1 MKLLEPIQIGSM
13 ELRNRIVMPPMGT
26 NFANENGVVTQ
37 RLIDYYVERAKGRAG
52 FIIVEATCVE
62 SLLGKFGAHQVSIDA
77 DKYLP
82 ELADL
87 VEAVHLHG
95 AKIAVQL
102 HHAGRQT
109 TLEAT
114 EGRTPVSSSNVPYID
129 NYISPG
135 SIVCRPRSLK
145 LKEIGELVE
154 KFGEGAR
161 RAKSLGFDA
170 VEIHGAHGYLVA
182 QFLSP
187 FANKRTDKYGG
198 SFDGRLRFAVEVV
211 KCVRAKVGADYPISF
226 RISADE
232 FIKGGITLGLAK
244 KIAVRLQDAGIN
256 VIHVSGSLAET
267 EHMCEGPM
275 SLERGYM
282 VHLAEGIKKVV
293 NIPVIAVGRINDPEF
308 ADRILQDGRAD
319 LVAMG
324 RALIA
329 DPMLPLKTMQGRVG
343 EVRKCIACDYG
354 CAGRVIFSGLHM
366 TCNINPDVG
375 KEREYQITR
384 AEKSKRVIIA
394 GGGIAGMEAA
404 RVAVLR
410 GHDVTLHE
418 KTNSLGG
425 QLTLAA
431 KPPHKEEL
439 LNILDYLQ
447 GQMDKLRVTVE
458 LSKEVTP
465 ELVDQEKPDAV
476 IVATGATPIIPSIQ
490 GIESEHVIT
499 AWDVL
504 AGKVDAK
511 DESVILGVGETACET
526 AEYLWELG
534 KKVTLAGGRRGG
546 LALDM
551 DPINR
556 YMLLRR
562 LEEKKIPAYV
572 KCKFES
578 ITDAG
583 IVVCE
588 VRGKRTLKAESIILA
603 LGSKSNSE
611 LAKAL
616 SGKVP
621 EVYAAGD
628 CVEPRRSL
636 EAIHE
641 GSWAARQI

>member
-37 RLIDYYVERAKGRAG
+37 RLIDYYVERAKGKVG
-52 FIIVEATCVE
+52 FIIVEATCIE
-62 SLLGKFGAHQVSIDA
+62 SHLGKFGAHQLRIDG

-82 ELADL
+82 EFADL

-114 EGRTPVSSSNVPYID
+114 EGRTPVSSSNVPYVD
-129 NYISPG
+129 MYVSPG
-135 SIVCRPRSLK
+135 TIVARPKPLK
-145 LKEIGELVE
+145 VRQISELVE

-161 RAKSLGFDA
+161 RAKSAGFDA
-170 VEIHGAHGYLVA
+170 IEIHGAHGYLIA

-211 KCVRAKVGADYPISF
+211 ECVRAKVGADYPISF

-232 FIKGGITLGLAK
+232 FIKGGITLELAK
-244 KIAVRLQDAGIN
+244 KIAVRLQEAGID

-267 EHMCEGPM
+267 EHMCEGSM
-275 SLERGYM
+275 SMERGYM

-293 NIPVIAVGRINDPEF
+293 SIPVIAVGRINDPEF
-308 ADRILQDGRAD
+308 AEKILQDGRAD

-329 DPMLPLKTMQGRVG
+329 DPMLPLKTMQGRIS
-343 EVRKCIACDYG
+343 EVRKCIACNQG

-366 TCNINPDVG
+366 TCNINPGVG

-384 AEKSKRVIIA
+384 AEKSRRVMIA

-404 RVAVLR
+404 RVAALR
-410 GHDVTLHE
+410 GHDVTLFE
-418 KTNSLGG
+418 KTDSLGG
-425 QLTLAA
+425 QFKLA
-431 KPPHKEEL
+431 KIPPHKKEL
-439 LNILDYLQ
+439 SNILDYLRAQ
-447 GQMDKLRVTVE
+447 IDELRVEVE

-465 ELVDQEKPDAV
+465 ELVDQEKPEAV
-476 IVATGATPIIPSIQ
+476 IVTTGANPIIPQIP
-490 GIESEHVIT
+490 GVESKHVIT
-499 AWDVL
+499 AWDLL

-534 KKVTLAGGRRGG
+534 KRAILVGGRRGG

-556 YMLLRR
+556 YMLLQR
-562 LEEKKIPAYV
+562 LGEKKIPTYV
-572 KCKFES
+572 NVKFEA
-578 ITDAG
+578 ITNEG
-583 IVVCE
+583 IIFLDSH
-588 VRGKRTLKAESIILA
+588 GKRTLKAESIILA
-603 LGSKSNSE
+603 LGSKPNNE
-611 LAKAL
+611 LARAL
-616 SGKVP
+616 TRTVS